1 MLKYL
6 KLINEM
12 PFILK
17 YIKKYKMLIYF
28 SLIRKLISILDYQ
41 IIIK

>member
-28 SLIRKLISILDYQ
+28 SLIQKIVVILDY
-41 IIIK
+41 